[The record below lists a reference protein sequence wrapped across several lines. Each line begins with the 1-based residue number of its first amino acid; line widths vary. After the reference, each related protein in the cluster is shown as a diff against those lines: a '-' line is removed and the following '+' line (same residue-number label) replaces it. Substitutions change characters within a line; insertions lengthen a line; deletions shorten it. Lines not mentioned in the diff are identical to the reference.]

1 MSTVTQLAPPI
12 ISYPAVRL
20 RSRLFGKNIW
30 AVADQVLISGGN
42 FLVTVLIAR
51 ALSPAAFGTFTLV
64 YSALLLAN
72 IFQSTLITQ
81 PHNVLAADRTGQ
93 AYRRYT
99 FNTGLAQ
106 LLLVGVE
113 AGLALA
119 LTIVAALRGAPS
131 TPLLAWIAPLI
142 VAWQLQE
149 FSRRV
154 MYTEGR
160 FAAAFWNDCISYGG
174 QVIVVVAFWYCHA
187 LNSAS
192 AMFSLV
198 ITSAAAAALGAWQIR
213 KSLEWGLDLSAMT
226 ENWAFGKW
234 LVGGELLQW
243 FASLQL
249 YLYLT
254 AYLIGAHAA
263 GELRAAQTLFGPT
276 RVFAFYLGTVLPIRF
291 ARALA
296 DHGPGAVDELLMR
309 TSLRVLPLL
318 GIYCVAVAAF
328 PGLLLRLMFGTSYA
342 GTPAVLSLYAFYAF
356 MSYVQALL
364 ASALTAKRL
373 TRLIFLANVYGAVV
387 TLAMSYWIISY
398 FKVAGAPMAI
408 GVSAT
413 IINVLFGAPT
423 PPATVPPL
431 SRGQAMRLEWYR
443 NDSDPDTPAGRTRRL
458 RNSHRGR

>member
-1 MSTVTQLAPPI
+1 MSTVSQIIPPI
-12 ISYPAVRL
+12 ITCAAVPRKG
-20 RSRLFGKNIW
+20 RLFGRNIW
-30 AVADQVLISGGN
+30 AAADQILISGGN

-51 ALSPAAFGTFTLV
+51 ALTPAEFGTFTLV

-81 PHNVLAADRTGQ
+81 AHNVLAADRAGRL
-93 AYRRYT
+93 YRRYT
-99 FNTGLAQ
+99 ANTALGQ

-113 AGLALA
+113 AGLALVV
-119 LTIVAALRGAPS
+119 TGFAALKGWPA
-131 TPLLAWIAPLI
+131 TPLLIWVAPLI

-149 FSRRV
+149 FGRRV
-154 MYTEGR
+154 LYTEGR

-174 QVIVVVAFWYCHA
+174 QVVVVAAFWYRGG
-187 LNSAS
+187 LNGTT
-192 AMFSLV
+192 AMFAMVS
-198 ITSAAAAALGAWQIR
+198 TSAAAAALGAWQIR
-213 KSLEWGLDLSAMT
+213 NSLELDLDLSALI

-249 YLYLT
+249 YIYLT
-254 AYLIGAHAA
+254 AYLIGTHAA
-263 GELRAAQTLFGPT
+263 GELRAAQTIFGPT
-276 RVFAFYLGTVLPIRF
+276 RVFAFYLGSVLPIRF

-296 DHGPGAVDELLMR
+296 QDGPRAVDELLMR

-318 GIYCVAVAAF
+318 GLYCVAVAAF
-328 PGLLLRLMFGTSYA
+328 PALVLKLMFGSKYA

-364 ASALTAKRL
+364 ASALTARRL
-373 TRLIFLANVYGAVV
+373 TRQIFLGNVYGALI

-408 GVSAT
+408 GISAT
-413 IINVLFGAPT
+413 IINVFFWRAYGSSRRDPASYPAERTPGAF
-423 PPATVPPL
+423 
-431 SRGQAMRLEWYR
+431 QQ
-443 NDSDPDTPAGRTRRL
+443 
-458 RNSHRGR
+458 